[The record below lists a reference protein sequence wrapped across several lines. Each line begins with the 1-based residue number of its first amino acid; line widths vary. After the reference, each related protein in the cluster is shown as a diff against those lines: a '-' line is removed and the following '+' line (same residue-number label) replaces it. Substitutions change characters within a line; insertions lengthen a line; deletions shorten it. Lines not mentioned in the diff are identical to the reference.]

1 MNKDAKKLKK
11 LLDAKHKRN
20 DDKSFKPLDLEA
32 SSAPKLTDYVT
43 KEETLSE
50 YFSFLRNLPIMP
62 EFEQKKWIS
71 LVEEEWGIGDILK
84 TNLKPVNLIALKNG
98 HDLTDKLSAKLG
110 QSLRIITPPV
120 KNCLFLS

>member
-20 DDKSFKPLDLEA
+20 DDKSFKPLDLEV

-84 TNLKPVNLIALKNG
+84 TNLKPVNNRWI
-98 HDLTDKLSAKLG
+98 
-110 QSLRIITPPV
+110 
-120 KNCLFLS
+120 